1 MPFYGVHE
9 REGFVLFTYVVSYF
23 CVVVICLAIAVVIA
37 TKLTSDVGSESEMR
51 AFRGVISGYA
61 VFLITNGVLIWCNHG
76 YLPSSWDNAL
86 SIMNIIA
93 IGVCAFFR
101 FQYTELRLQSP
112 LWQLK
117 YFHYLSPLPM
127 CIIILL
133 ALPSSFTGRLFYYN
147 ADGKYVHGSLYSLQL
162 VFDIFY
168 LLFISVHT
176 LIIWRR
182 TKIATKKKEY
192 FTLIVFLFCPLA
204 AGIVDKIIPDLP
216 VLEMAM
222 LFAVFIVFS
231 NLQESQ
237 IYRDALTGLN
247 NRRLADERLLNK
259 LASVSESRPLYFF
272 IADINSFKHINDT
285 YGHLEGDRALKIIAE
300 TFQEIGRTYHS
311 FIARWGGDEFI
322 IIVEAQYI
330 GDPDSFVKT
339 IRNTLAEKSKK
350 SNLPYTLTL
359 SIGYALCTA
368 ADTPPASLIA
378 GADGMLYRDKNAYYR
393 TRKQFRR

>member
-1 MPFYGVHE
+1 M
-9 REGFVLFTYVVSYF
+9 LFTYVVSYF
-23 CVVVICLAIAVVIA
+23 CVAVICLAIASVIA

-61 VFLITNGVLIWCNHG
+61 VFLITNSVWIWCNHG
-76 YLPSSWDNAL
+76 YLPSSWGKAL
-86 SIMNIIA
+86 SIMNIIS
-93 IGVCAFFR
+93 ISVCAFFW
-101 FQYTELRLQSP
+101 FQYTELKLQSP
-112 LWQLK
+112 LWQSK
-117 YFHYLSPLPM
+117 YFHYLYPLPM

-133 ALPSSFTGRLFYYN
+133 AFASSFTGWLFYYD
-147 ADGKYVHGSLYSLQL
+147 ADGKYVRGPLYALQL
-162 VFDIFY
+162 VFDISY
-168 LLFISVHT
+168 LLFASVHA
-176 LIIWRR
+176 LIAWRQ

-192 FTLIVFLFCPLA
+192 FTLIAFLFCPLA

-322 IIVEAQYI
+322 IIAEAQHI
-330 GDPDSFVKT
+330 PEPDQFIAA
-339 IRNTLAEKSKK
+339 IRNTLAEKSEKL
-350 SNLPYTLTL
+350 NLPYELKI
-359 SIGYALCTA
+359 SIGYSKCT
-368 ADTPPASLIA
+368 TPEECASSLI
-378 GADGMLYRDKNAYYR
+378 GKADDMLYADKKTYYR
-393 TRKQFRR
+393 TRKQLRR